1 MFDSDLCTTSDL
13 NLLPSTEDLINILP
27 LLFTPNDFTIIPR
40 LILVPGRM
48 NFEFD

>member
-1 MFDSDLCTTSDL
+1 MYHFRLKFVA
-13 NLLPSTEDLINILP
+13 STKDLINILT

-48 NFEFD
+48 HFEFDSYHFIA